1 LLLFSFLCE
10 IVDAMAMSRMMIAL
24 SCLAALTFVSNA
36 SPFSKGIIY
45 TILCTIGRIDWSD
58 ITTAK
63 TASNAVV
70 EIDAGADAADSP
82 AAPLEVDTQPVENVR
97 MDNGDGEDIIDPT
110 IGCSPVLDTTTQD
123 TKQRS
128 RASSISS
135 TTSLFDKPTHN
146 ERPST
151 PDTEIGDIPEFSTLA
166 SKYQDGPV
174 VVNTECLTEPSTAT
188 STPDVQPSSNTSVT
202 QYSMKP
208 TELVHA
214 VDDFS
219 LPIPTPPTSTSN
231 KRNLDDTLQHESESK
246 IASEGRAATDD
257 TLLMPE
263 SATKTIEQPP
273 QSISA
278 VPRPKKRK
286 LNSRQR
292 RQRTLRLVGGSAPP
306 TPSPLSERVQ

>member
-1 LLLFSFLCE
+1 
-10 IVDAMAMSRMMIAL
+10 MAMSRMMIAL

-36 SPFSKGIIY
+36 SLFSKSVIY

-63 TASNAVV
+63 PANSAVV
-70 EIDAGADAADSP
+70 EIDTGADAADAP
-82 AAPLEVDTQPVENVR
+82 ADPLEVDTQPFENV
-97 MDNGDGEDIIDPT
+97 MVDNGDGEDIIDPP
-110 IGCSPVLDTTTQD
+110 ITQDLD

-174 VVNTECLTEPSTAT
+174 VVNTEGITEPSTTA
-188 STPDVQPSSNTSVT
+188 SLPDVQLPPAPTAPPSNTSVT
-202 QYSMKP
+202 KYSMKP

-214 VDDFS
+214 VEDFS
-219 LPIPTPPTSTSN
+219 LPILTPPSSTSN
-231 KRNLDDTLQHESESK
+231 KRNLDDTLQHGSEAK
-246 IASEGRAATDD
+246 NASEGHMATD
-257 TLLMPE
+257 
-263 SATKTIEQPP
+263 ATKTTEQPP
-273 QSISA
+273 QSVNA
-278 VPRPKKRK
+278 VPGSKKRK
-286 LNSRQR
+286 LSSRQR
-292 RQRTLRLVGGSAPP
+292 RQRALRLAGGSAPA
-306 TPSPLSERVQ
+306 TPSPLSQGV